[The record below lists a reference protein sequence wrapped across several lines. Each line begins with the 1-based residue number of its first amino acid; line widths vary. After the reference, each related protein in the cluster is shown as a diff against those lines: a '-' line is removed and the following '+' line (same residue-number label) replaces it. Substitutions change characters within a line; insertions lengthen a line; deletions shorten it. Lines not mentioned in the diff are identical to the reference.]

1 MPLLPPNDRSVSLA
15 TSVLL
20 AALLIHFTSQPL
32 WSDEW
37 PNWRGPTANGVA
49 PPGTYPT
56 TWNRETNI
64 RWRTPLPGKGGST
77 PAVAGDHV
85 FVTCEDGE
93 QNALVALD
101 RAGKILWTTHVGTLT
116 AARHAKASGCNPS
129 PATNGRNIFVYFKSG
144 DLACVDFQGQI
155 VWQTNLQERFA
166 KDTLWF
172 DLGTSPILT
181 DNLVIV
187 ACIQHGPSYLAAFAQ
202 DTGELVWKQDR
213 LLTELDESSQSYATP
228 VLGGTSGEPMLFV
241 TGADHVTAHDARD
254 GREVWRV
261 GELNPEQDRLFRSI
275 ASSVLAGSQ
284 LLVPYARGSTLTA
297 IRLGGQGNVTDSHV
311 AWVRDDVEIDVPTPA
326 VADDKVYLCSDKGH
340 VSCLEA
346 ATGKT
351 LWEQQLPKS
360 RSTYSAS
367 PILAGNSL
375 YLTREDG
382 TTFVVDIAKSGELVA
397 ENTLGEDTVST
408 PVFVDGTIL
417 QRTAES
423 LFCIE
428 APS

>member
-1 MPLLPPNDRSVSLA
+1 MPLLPSNVRFVGQA
-15 TSVLL
+15 TPVLL
-20 AALLIHFTSQPL
+20 AALLTHFASSPL
-32 WSDEW
+32 VSDEW

-49 PPGTYPT
+49 VSGTYPT

-64 RWRTPLPGKGGST
+64 RWRASLPGKGGST

-85 FVTCEDGE
+85 FVTSEDGE
-93 QNALVALD
+93 KNAVVALD
-101 RAGKILWTTHVGTLT
+101 RSGKVLWTTHVGALR
-116 AARHAKASGCNPS
+116 AARHAKASSCNPS
-129 PATNGRNIFVYFKSG
+129 PATNGRHVFVYFKSG
-144 DLACVDFQGQI
+144 DLACLDFQGQI
-155 VWQTNLQERFA
+155 VWQTNLQERFT

-181 DNLVIV
+181 NNLVIV
-187 ACIQHGPSYLAAFAQ
+187 ACIQQGPSYLAAFSQ

-213 LLTELDESSQSYATP
+213 LLTELEEACQSYATP
-228 VLGGTSGEPMLFV
+228 VLGGTPEEPMLFV
-241 TGADHVTAHDARD
+241 TGADHVTAHDVRD

-261 GELNPEQDRLFRSI
+261 GDLNPEQDRLYRSI

-326 VADDKVYLCSDKGH
+326 VANDKVYLCSDKGH
-340 VSCLEA
+340 VSCLEV

-367 PILAGNSL
+367 PILAGHYL

-382 TTFVVDIAKSGELVA
+382 TTFVVDITKPGELVA
-397 ENTLGEDTVST
+397 ENALGEDTVST
-408 PVFVDGTIL
+408 PVLVDGTIL

-423 LFCIE
+423 LFCID
-428 APS
+428 ATP